1 MLRSVQ
7 SLHRCNILATDG
19 IAGRVRDVIF
29 DDRTWSVLYWVVD
42 TGTLLT
48 RRLILMSREA
58 IGKPDWTLEYL
69 PVILSRQEV
78 IGEASAAPD
87 LPARRQYLN
96 EGLRFPACECLWP
109 PGWYYVPLT
118 MSSLDNE
125 SEDAELNCEG
135 KQLNA
140 HVQSSGEI
148 IRSAVH
154 ATDGEV
160 GSVED
165 FLVDV
170 DRWTIRYMILNTTFR
185 TSAGATAVP
194 VRLVSGVNAAR
205 KSVFLNASL
214 GVIRYSQGYEITVDA
229 KDEFHVRRQV
239 AARAVHRGAAA
250 TEFLAG
256 QTALPSS
263 GGAAKRGQS
272 SQPDVRSVVGEER
285 R

>member
-19 IAGRVRDVIF
+19 IAGRVQDVIF
-29 DDRTWSVLYWVVD
+29 DERTWSVLYWVID

-48 RRLILMSREA
+48 RRLILQSREA

-78 IGEASAAPD
+78 IGGASAAPD
-87 LPARRQYLN
+87 MPARRRYLN

-125 SEDAELNCEG
+125 SDDAELHWGG
-135 KQLNA
+135 KLL
-140 HVQSSGEI
+140 QSSGEI

-154 ATDGEV
+154 ATDGEI

-170 DRWTIRYMILNTTFR
+170 DRWTIRYIILNTTFR
-185 TSAGATAVP
+185 TSAGTTAVP
-194 VRLVSGVNAAR
+194 VRLVSGVNAAER
-205 KSVFLNASL
+205 SVYLKASM
-214 GVIRYSQGYEITVDA
+214 GVIRYS
-229 KDEFHVRRQV
+229 
-239 AARAVHRGAAA
+239 
-250 TEFLAG
+250 
-256 QTALPSS
+256 
-263 GGAAKRGQS
+263 
-272 SQPDVRSVVGEER
+272 
-285 R
+285 